1 MMSRLPFPTKYLLP
15 TLVLAGFSSIAQAQQ
30 NPGALTLD
38 SLVVTAAR
46 WPQALSELVADVT
59 VIGAEEIARAGA
71 QSLAELLRRVPGV
84 EIVMNGGPAST
95 SGVFLRG
102 ANSNQTLVLI
112 DGQRV
117 GSSASGTAALE
128 AIPIDVIDRIEIL
141 RGPASNLY
149 GADAIGGVIQV
160 FTRNG
165 GDVFAA
171 HASAGYGT
179 YRTSV
184 ASGGVSGAAGAWRYA
199 LDVGHRQSDGFNAI
213 ANPANFSFND
223 DRDGYRGDD
232 ASGSVS
238 LRLAPE
244 QELSVRFLKSRLDA
258 QFDAEPGFDD
268 RTITTVDSLALAS
281 RNRLTGWWTSQLEAA
296 QTDDISDSRTGFGP
310 GRFTTRQ
317 RLYVWQNDF
326 LLLRGSLGVAL
337 ERREERVGGDA
348 AFAINSRDTNAAVGV
363 YRLAEGPHAVQLNLR
378 RDDSTQFGA
387 RTTGALAYGYGFAPG
402 WRASAGYGTAFKA
415 PTFNDLY
422 YPGFSNPDLKP
433 ETARNAEVA
442 LRYASEALAAGIVAY
457 RNRVRDLI
465 VFECDADFNCA
476 PQNVAAATLQGVT
489 LDMRFRRG
497 ATVATASVDLQRPED
512 DASGLL
518 LPRRARRHAA
528 LAVEHP
534 LGPVQVRAELSASS
548 ARFDDA
554 ANTRRM
560 GGYALINLLVEWP
573 FEARWTA
580 FARLDNLLDKHYE
593 LAADYRT
600 AGATLFAGVR
610 WRY

>member
-244 QELSVRFLKSRLDA
+244 QELSVRFLKSRLNA

-281 RNRLTGWWTSQLEAA
+281 RNRLTGWWTSRLEAG

-326 LLLRGSLGVAL
+326 LLPRGSLGVAL

-442 LRYASEALAAGIVAY
+442 LRYASDALAAGIVAY

>member
-281 RNRLTGWWTSQLEAA
+281 RNRLTGWWTSQLEAG

>member
-1 MMSRLPFPTKYLLP
+1 MMSRLPFPTRYLLA
-15 TLVLAGFSSIAQAQQ
+15 TLVLACFASIAQAQQ
-30 NPGALTLD
+30 DSGALTLD

-46 WPQALSELVADVT
+46 WPQTPAELVADVT

-95 SGVFLRG
+95 SGVLLRG

-117 GSSASGTAALE
+117 GSSTSGTAALE
-128 AIPIDVIDRIEIL
+128 AIPIDAIDHIEIL

-165 GDVFAA
+165 GDAFAA

-179 YRTSV
+179 YRTSA
-184 ASGGVSGAAGAWRYA
+184 ASGGVSGATGAWRYA
-199 LDVGHRQSDGFNAI
+199 LNVGHRQSDGFNAI

-244 QELSVRFLKSRLDA
+244 QELSVQFLKSRLDA

-281 RNRLTGWWTSQLEAA
+281 GNRLTGWWTSRLEAG

-317 RLYVWQNDF
+317 RLYLWQNDF
-326 LLLRGSLGVAL
+326 LLPQGSLGLAV

-348 AFAINSRDTNAAVGV
+348 AFAISSRNTNAAVGV

-402 WRASAGYGTAFKA
+402 WRASASYGTAFKA

-442 LRYASEALAAGIVAY
+442 LRYASDALAAGIVAY

-497 ATVATASVDLQRPED
+497 ATVATASVDLQRPQD

-518 LPRRARRHAA
+518 LPRRARQHAA
-528 LAVEHP
+528 LAVERP
-534 LGPVQVRAELSASS
+534 LGPVQLRAELSASS

-560 GGYALINLLVEWP
+560 GGYALLNLLVEWP

-600 AGATLFAGVR
+600 AGATVFAGVR

>member
-1 MMSRLPFPTKYLLP
+1 MSRPPYRPQYLLL
-15 TLVLAGFSSIAQAQQ
+15 TFVLACFAGVAHAEQ
-30 NPGALTLD
+30 NPGALMLD

-46 WPQALSELVADVT
+46 WPQPPSELVADVT

-71 QSLAELLRRVPGV
+71 QSLAELLRRAPGV

-117 GSSASGTAALE
+117 GSSTSGTAALE
-128 AIPIDVIDRIEIL
+128 AIPIDAIDHIEIL

-165 GDVFAA
+165 GDAFAA

-179 YRTSV
+179 YRTRA

-199 LDVGHRQSDGFNAI
+199 LDVGHRQSAGFNAI
-213 ANPANFSFND
+213 DNPANVSFND

-232 ASGSVS
+232 ASGGVS

-244 QELSVRFLKSRLDA
+244 QELSARFLKSRLNA
-258 QFDAEPGFDD
+258 QFDAEPAFDD
-268 RTITTVDSLALAS
+268 RTITTVDSYALAS
-281 RNRLTGWWTSQLEAA
+281 RNRLAPWWTSRLEAGR
-296 QTDDISDSRTGFGP
+296 TDDISDSRTGFGP

-317 RLYVWQNDF
+317 RLYVWQND
-326 LLLRGSLGVAL
+326 LL

-348 AFAINSRDTNAAVGV
+348 AFAVNSRDTNAAVGV

-387 RTTGALAYGYGFAPG
+387 RTTGALAYGYRFAPG

-422 YPGFSNPDLKP
+422 YPGFSNPELKP

-442 LRYASEALAAGIVAY
+442 LRYAQDSFAAGIVAY

-489 LDMRFRRG
+489 LDMHFRRG
-497 ATVATASVDLQRPED
+497 ATTATASVDLQRPED

-534 LGPVQVRAELSASS
+534 LGPVQFRAELSASS

-554 ANTRRM
+554 ANARRM
-560 GGYALINLLVEWP
+560 GGYALLNLLVEWP
-573 FEARWTA
+573 FETRWTA

-593 LAADYRT
+593 LAADYHT
-600 AGATLFAGVR
+600 AGANLFAGVR

>member
-1 MMSRLPFPTKYLLP
+1 MFRLPFPTKYLLP
-15 TLVLAGFSSIAQAQQ
+15 TIVLACFAGIAPAQQ
-30 NPGALTLD
+30 KPGALMLD

-46 WPQALSELVADVT
+46 WPQTPSELVADVT

-117 GSSASGTAALE
+117 GSSTSGTAALE
-128 AIPIDVIDRIEIL
+128 AIPIDAIDRIEIL

-165 GDVFAA
+165 GDAFAA

-179 YRTSV
+179 YRTSA

-199 LDVGHRQSDGFNAI
+199 LDVGHRRSAGFNAI
-213 ANPANFSFND
+213 DNPANFSFND
-223 DRDGYRGDD
+223 DRDGYHGDD

-244 QELSVRFLKSRLDA
+244 QELSARFLKSRLDA

-281 RNRLTGWWTSQLEAA
+281 SNRLTGWWTSRLEAG
-296 QTDDISDSRTGFGP
+296 QTDNVSDSRTGFGP

-317 RLYVWQNDF
+317 RLYLWQND
-326 LLLRGSLGVAL
+326 LELPVGSLGAAL
-337 ERREERVGGDA
+337 ERHEERVGGDA
-348 AFAINSRDTNAAVGV
+348 SFTVTSRDTNALLGV
-363 YRLAEGPHAVQLNLR
+363 YRLADGPHALQLNLR

-387 RTTGALAYGYGFAPG
+387 RTTGALAYGYRFDPE
-402 WRASAGYGTAFKA
+402 WRASASYGTAFKA

-422 YPGFSNPDLKP
+422 YPGFSNPDLRP
-433 ETARNAEVA
+433 ETARNAELS
-442 LRYASEALAAGIVAY
+442 LRYAADSFAAGIVAY

-489 LDMRFRRG
+489 LDMRWRRD
-497 ATVATASVDLQRPED
+497 ATAVTASVDLQRPQD
-512 DASGLL
+512 DATRLL
-518 LPRRARRHAA
+518 LPRRARRHGA
-528 LAVEHP
+528 LAVDHS
-534 LGPVQVRAELSASS
+534 LGPVRLRAELTASS

-560 GGYALINLLVEWP
+560 GGYALLNLFAEWP
-573 FEARWTA
+573 FGAGWAA
-580 FARLDNLLDKHYE
+580 FARLDNALDKHYE
-593 LAADYRT
+593 LAADYAT
-600 AGATLFAGVR
+600 AGANVFAGVR